1 MKLRQYSAIL
11 FLFLLVQCQTPHVRR
26 EGGDPD
32 IVLINIENG
41 DRAFIAKIL

>member
-1 MKLRQYSAIL
+1 MKLRHFSSIL
-11 FLFLLVQCQTPHVRR
+11 ILLLFCQCQTPHVRI

-41 DRAFIAKIL
+41 VRVFIAKI